1 MKNFTGVFALRHTS
15 VRFRNPVK
23 WTLHRHL
30 IDLRILSLN
39 LSSQKPLTGPSGKFG
54 SMDVKSLY
62 TVIPNGDGL
71 LALTHFLNK
80 RPVLELPAH
89 TLVRLA
95 ELVLTLNTFSF
106 NGNFY
111 RQTGGVAMGS
121 RLGPNYTCLFM
132 GRVEEQIFAQY
143 TGTKPALYKRYID
156 DIVGATSGSREEIE
170 DFAHFVNGFH
180 PSLNFTWVISDV
192 QLPFLD
198 LRLKTTSDRLRTSIH
213 YKKTDTHSYLN
224 YKSSHPARG
233 KNSIPY
239 SQFLRLKRICSEEND
254 FENKSK
260 EMASFF
266 RNRTRDYPSNVVQ
279 RVQERVSAIPRDT
292 IISERSDVPGA
303 QRTIPLV
310 LTYHP
315 TNALVKNIMTRNF
328 HLLRDDPDTRDIYQ
342 TVRVLCAYRRDKNLR
357 DSLVRSH
364 LNNTTASV
372 EDRGTFPCGRSRC
385 NTCAHTNAS
394 PTISTPGGHITIN
407 SKYTCTSD
415 NAVYLIKCRT
425 CNKVYIGETGRRL
438 GDRFRE
444 HLRSTRQTNTDLPV
458 GRHFASP
465 GHASTD
471 MLVSVIRSGFRD
483 TQDRHRF
490 EAGMIFKHKTLHPG
504 EHRNYVCFECLH
516 ARSFQGA
523 CANNFKFKF
532 SLCDWHNLQ
541 LLFIH

>member
-1 MKNFTGVFALRHTS
+1 
-15 VRFRNPVK
+15 
-23 WTLHRHL
+23 
-30 IDLRILSLN
+30 
-39 LSSQKPLTGPSGKFG
+39 
-54 SMDVKSLY
+54 
-62 TVIPNGDGL
+62 
-71 LALTHFLNK
+71 
-80 RPVLELPAH
+80 
-89 TLVRLA
+89 
-95 ELVLTLNTFSF
+95 
-106 NGNFY
+106 
-111 RQTGGVAMGS
+111 MGS
-121 RLGPNYTCLFM
+121 RLGPNYARLFM
-132 GRVEEQIFAQY
+132 GHVEEQIFAQY
-143 TGTKPALYKRYID
+143 TGTKPALNKRYID
-156 DIVGATSGSREEIE
+156 DIVGATSGSREEKE

-192 QLPFLD
+192 QVPFLD
-198 LRLKTTSDRLRTSIH
+198 LLLKPTSDRLLTSIH
-213 YKKTDTHSYLN
+213 YKETDTHSYLN
-224 YKSSHPARG
+224 YKSSHPARC

-266 RNRTRDYPSNVVQ
+266 RSRDYPSNVVP
-279 RVQERVSAIPRDT
+279 RAQERVSAIPRDA
-292 IISERSDVPGA
+292 IISEHSDVPDA
-303 QRTIPLV
+303 QPTIPLV

-328 HLLRDDPDTRDIYQ
+328 NLLRDDPDTRDIYQ
-342 TVRVLCAYRRDKNLR
+342 PVGVLCAYRREKNLR

-394 PTISTPGGHITIN
+394 PTINTPGGHITIN

-415 NAVYLIKCRT
+415 NVVYLIKCRT

-465 GHASTD
+465 GHALTD
-471 MLVSVIRSGFRD
+471 MLVSVIRSGFLD
-483 TQDRHRF
+483 TQDRRCF
-490 EAGMIFKHKTLHPG
+490 EARMIFKHKTLHPRG
-504 EHRNYVCFECLH
+504 LNT
-516 ARSFQGA
+516 
-523 CANNFKFKF
+523 NFAF
-532 SLCDWHNLQ
+532 L
-541 LLFIH
+541 